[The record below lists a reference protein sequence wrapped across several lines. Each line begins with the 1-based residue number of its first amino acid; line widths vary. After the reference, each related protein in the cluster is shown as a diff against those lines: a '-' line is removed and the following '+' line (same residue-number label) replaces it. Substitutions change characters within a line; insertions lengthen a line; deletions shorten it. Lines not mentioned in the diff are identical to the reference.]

1 MQSIQEREDNIVNIS
16 NNDLSIVSHT
26 HRNVI
31 LSFKPSLLWL
41 AVIGVEVL
49 NRLDNRPKP
58 LNIPNFYIEGVD
70 DSKLN

>member
-1 MQSIQEREDNIVNIS
+1 MQTEIEREDNIVNIS

-41 AVIGVEVL
+41 AVIAVEVL
-49 NRLDNRPKP
+49 NRLDNRHKP
-58 LNIPNFYIEGVD
+58 LGIANFYIEGVD